1 MLPAHLPLCTPG
13 APDCPVSKSSGHVL
27 YVRLFKSMKAE
38 TGSTY
43 SPSTSLKALAFS
55 GLSINILNYVKL
67 LLCLYKMSNISNLEE
82 QPLRHTFDIWVVQ
95 QSTSHELVEGYNTGL
110 KGFPA

>member
-13 APDCPVSKSSGHVL
+13 APGSTVQCQKAQGTCYMRDFS
-27 YVRLFKSMKAE
+27 SMKAE

-67 LLCLYKMSNISNLEE
+67 LLCL
-82 QPLRHTFDIWVVQ
+82 T
-95 QSTSHELVEGYNTGL
+95 
-110 KGFPA
+110 